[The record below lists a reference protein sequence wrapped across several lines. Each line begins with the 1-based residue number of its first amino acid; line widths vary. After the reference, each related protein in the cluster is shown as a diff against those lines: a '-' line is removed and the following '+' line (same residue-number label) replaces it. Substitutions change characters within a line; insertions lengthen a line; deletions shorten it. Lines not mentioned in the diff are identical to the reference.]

1 MDGVDKL
8 PKLQT
13 LHAHC
18 NEIQD
23 VAALRAHASLTVLTL
38 NVNKLG
44 SGKDSK
50 GRDDAAAGTGG
61 HALALIRCAR
71 LGSHVIWSRDL
82 VMHRKLTSVRLDC
95 NFISGLQH
103 WFGGAGS
110 ACCEYLDVSQNPM
123 TSIAAQSFPRVHTLA
138 AMFVPI
144 AALPCMR
151 RCFPALTELR
161 LDGSHVTSAAIAK
174 AFEECSDGKA
184 VPLRVL
190 SVSGCPLASLRPL
203 QHLSNLEVWKAYF
216 ETLNPL
222 CTQRFSPPSHGTAGD
237 HSPQLSHG

>member
-1 MDGVDKL
+1 
-8 PKLQT
+8 
-13 LHAHC
+13 
-18 NEIQD
+18 
-23 VAALRAHASLTVLTL
+23 
-38 NVNKLG
+38 VNKLG

-61 HALALIRCAR
+61 HALALIRCAQ
-71 LGSHVIWSRDL
+71 LGSHVTMSRDHI
-82 VMHRKLTSVRLDC
+82 VYRKLASVRLDC
-95 NFISGLQH
+95 NFISALQH

-123 TSIAAQSFPRVHTLA
+123 TSIAPMSFPRVHTLA

-161 LDGSHVTSAAIAK
+161 LDGCHVTSAAIAK
-174 AFEECSDGKA
+174 AFEECGDGKA

-203 QHLSNLEVWKAYF
+203 QHLSNLEVTPAYF
-216 ETLNPL
+216 GALNPF
-222 CTQRFSPPSHGTAGD
+222 CIQRFSPPTAVLQEVIARNCRMGEGGGGGD
-237 HSPQLSHG
+237 SDAARLLPPPPPAKSWPALQILQVRF